1 MLLRIQK
8 WVPVE
13 NVSDREQRI
22 VDIGISGGEVILA
35 PGEQKAIPAPVWC
48 RVWRRSWIQ
57 RTDTEGK
64 KPDFSV
70 LPMHDIRRMAKDMGL
85 TIKPTLKKS
94 EIIKVMSGAQA
105 SPAAKSGAKV
115 ETPAVVA
122 DEPVA
127 VAKAATKGG
136 KTK

>member
-35 PGEQKAIPAPVWC
+35 PGEQKAIPAAVWC

-70 LPMHDIRRMAKDMGL
+70 LPMHDIRRMAKEVGL
-85 TIKPTLKKS
+85 TIPIKTKKA
-94 EIIKVMSGAQA
+94 EIITLM
-105 SPAAKSGAKV
+105 AAKSGEKV

-127 VAKAATKGG
+127 VAKTATKGG

>member
-1 MLLRIQK
+1 MLLRTQK
-8 WVPVE
+8 WVPVR
-13 NVSDREQRI
+13 NTSDREQRI
-22 VDIGISGGEVILA
+22 VDVGISGGEVILA
-35 PGEQKAIPAPVWC
+35 PGEQKAIPAPVWF

-85 TIKPTLKKS
+85 TIKPALKKA
-94 EIIKVMSGAQA
+94 EIIKLMSGT
-105 SPAAKSGAKV
+105 AKEIS
-115 ETPAVVA
+115 
-122 DEPVA
+122 PVA
-127 VAKAATKGG
+127 ASADNGG